1 MSQQCALA
9 AQKASSIPGCIRRR
23 VATRQGEVIAPL
35 CSALVRPHLVNCIQ
49 VWGTQC
55 RKDVELLERVGSRAS
70 KMIRGVE
77 HLSYEVRL
85 RQSGLFTLEKRRLQ
99 GDQIIAFL

>member
-1 MSQQCALA
+1 MLA
-9 AQKASSIPGCIRRR
+9 DWKARGILGCINRGLASREKW
-23 VATRQGEVIAPL
+23 VTLPL

-55 RKDVELLERVGSRAS
+55 RKDVELLARVGSRAS

-99 GDQIIAFL
+99 GDQIMAFQ